1 MDSDLRWQNL
11 QKRTNR
17 VTHEERFSARRYSPG
32 AQLKNR
38 SFQMAELSR
47 SYYSSSTNPLPAP
60 DTRIAAWK
68 NRLLLTKDRNLLLI
82 AMVGL
87 PARGKSIIAHKLC
100 RYLRW
105 RGDRVEV
112 FNAGQRRRAAAK
124 EVTSS
129 KMKAATASTEKSSE
143 EIKVSAGQN
152 DRILVLSPESNKRL
166 QLNGHADF
174 FAASNMSAREKR
186 EQIARETLFAL
197 FEWYDEEPAMPAIG
211 IFDATNSQLERRV
224 WIQRVVTE
232 RYGDRASVVFLCA
245 ECDDEVVLENA
256 MRTKVRNS
264 PDFKGLSE
272 EAAIADLKRRIKHY
286 EEVYEPV
293 TDAEKVSYIKVMN
306 LSSKV
311 QASNIFGRVSCVVLP
326 FVLAVNTSNKPIF
339 LTGLMPQ
346 PDPQYIEGLATWV
359 GQRYRLAL
367 DQQQRRRERG
377 GKEDEGRDRPELGF
391 TCNGLKI
398 LTSTQPAAIAAAAAV
413 QEAVES
419 VAAAVAA
426 AAASKGPG
434 RQNNAPFTVSV
445 SHVSALN
452 PLLRESGQDD
462 GDLPASLS
470 ANDLQ
475 ATTTSNL
482 HYKRD
487 RSRSFDF
494 HERAAYGESYA
505 DLVRRLEGCAL
516 EVEAAVDPV
525 LVIAHESPCR

>member
-1 MDSDLRWQNL
+1 
-11 QKRTNR
+11 
-17 VTHEERFSARRYSPG
+17 
-32 AQLKNR
+32 
-38 SFQMAELSR
+38 MAELSR

-60 DTRIAAWK
+60 DTRVAAWK

-87 PARGKSIIAHKLC
+87 PARGKSVIAHKLC

-124 EVTSS
+124 EVTTS
-129 KMKAATASTEKSSE
+129 KMKAATASTETSSE
-143 EIKVSAGQN
+143 EIKVSAGEK
-152 DRILVLSPESNKRL
+152 DSILVLSPKSNKRL
-166 QLNGHADF
+166 QLHGHADF
-174 FAASNMSAREKR
+174 FAASNTSARGKR

-197 FEWYDEEPAMPAIG
+197 FEWYDKEPAMPAIG
-211 IFDATNSQLERRV
+211 IFDATNSRLERRE

-245 ECDDEVVLENA
+245 ECDDEVMLENA

-272 EAAIADLKRRIKHY
+272 EAALADLKRRIKHY

-293 TDAEKVSYIKVMN
+293 TDAEKVSYIKVFN
-306 LSSKV
+306 LSSRV
-311 QASNIFGRVSCVVLP
+311 QASNIFGRVSRVVLP

-339 LTGLMPQ
+339 LTGMMPQ
-346 PDPQYIEGLATWV
+346 PESQYIEGLATWV
-359 GQRYRLAL
+359 VQRYMLAL
-367 DQQQRRRERG
+367 DQQQRTREEG
-377 GKEDEGRDRPELGF
+377 GREDEGRDRHGEERPELGF
-391 TCNGLKI
+391 TYNGLNI

-419 VAAAVAA
+419 AAAA

-452 PLLRESGQDD
+452 PLLRENGQAD
-462 GDLPASLS
+462 GDLFASLS
-470 ANDLQ
+470 LNNLQ

-482 HYKRD
+482 QYKRG